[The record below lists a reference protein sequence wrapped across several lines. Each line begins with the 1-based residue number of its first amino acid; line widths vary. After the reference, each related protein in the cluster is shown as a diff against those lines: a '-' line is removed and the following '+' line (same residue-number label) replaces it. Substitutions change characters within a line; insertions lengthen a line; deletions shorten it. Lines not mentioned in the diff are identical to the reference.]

1 MDPFNWNPF
10 NTTDIVRMPMDEE
23 AYRYRMLAYLQR
35 VRARYQERKLYPY
48 LDELSDR
55 IALME
60 RLRVSYDRFLQGM
73 SSPFTGNVAHKA
85 RTTRAPH
92 EEVAPLPGF
101 DALVEPTLSALS
113 EAWEEGCGLRRRF
126 SARLHLEP
134 IGVQPLR
141 KEEGYLLLRRG
152 MSARVYMYAIRRITS
167 AAPHPAHHEIATH
180 YVSDYALGITC
191 TFEHVKLDLVRRV
204 PPLPNP
210 AVFAITAELDLPAM
224 ETFVPLAK
232 QLIHDELLRAAT

>member
-1 MDPFNWNPF
+1 MDPFSWNPI
-10 NTTDIVRMPMDEE
+10 NTTDIVRMPADEE

-55 IALME
+55 IAEME
-60 RLRVSYDRFLQGM
+60 RLRDSYDRFVQGL
-73 SSPFTGNVAHKA
+73 SSPLTGSIAHKA
-85 RTTRAPH
+85 ITSRVPS
-92 EEVAPLPGF
+92 EEAGPIPGF
-101 DALVEPTLSALS
+101 DTLVGSSLSALS
-113 EAWEEGCGLRRRF
+113 DAWEEGCGLRQHF

-152 MSARVYMYAIRRITS
+152 MNARVYMYAIRRITS

-191 TFEHVKLDLVRRV
+191 TFEHVKLDLMRRV
-204 PPLPNP
+204 RPLPNP
-210 AVFAITAELDLPAM
+210 AVFAITTELDLPAM

-232 QLIHDELLRAAT
+232 QLIHEELLRAAT